1 MKINMFVSGN
11 LIGGLGNQLFILS
24 AAIEYGKKYN
34 RKVVFTQLYS
44 NPHCTNDKAINDL
57 FPEISL
63 IQKDSFK
70 TTKIIEGCGVHEYVE
85 LPDATEQLV
94 ILNGYFQHKN
104 FMGNANDDVWNKFKT
119 RLPVPLLDFN
129 LSSICFLHVR
139 RTDYVNNEAFDLNAI
154 NYYRKALEPVMCP
167 IILLSDDMEW
177 SSIEIPKLFSDKAW
191 IIPSTKMTATE
202 TLYVMSQCGKGAICA
217 NSTLSWWGAWLN
229 QNRYIT
235 MPNIWTG
242 YCSGDQLYF
251 DGVTIISRD

>member
-1 MKINMFVSGN
+1 MFVSGN

-44 NPHCTNDKAINDL
+44 NPHCPNDKSINDFFVEIPL
-57 FPEISL
+57 FKESI
-63 IQKDSFK
+63 FK
-70 TTKIIEGCGVHEYVE
+70 TIRRIDAPPHEYVD

-94 ILNGYFQHKN
+94 ILNGYYQHKKY
-104 FMGNANDDVWNKFKT
+104 MGNTNDDIWKIFKS
-119 RLPVPLLDFN
+119 RLPAPTLGIN
-129 LSSICFLHVR
+129 LSNVCFLHVR
-139 RTDYVNNEAFDLNAI
+139 RTDYVNNDAFGFNST
-154 NYYRKALEPVMCP
+154 NYYKKALEPITCP

-177 SSIEIPKLFSDKAW
+177 SSVEMPKLFPTKTW

-242 YCSGDQLYF
+242 YCCGDQLYF
-251 DGVTIISRD
+251 DGVTVISRD

>member
-1 MKINMFVSGN
+1 MFVSGN

-44 NPHCTNDKAINDL
+44 NPHCPNDKSINDL
-57 FPEISL
+57 FPEIPL

-70 TTKIIEGCGVHEYVE
+70 TVKNESGGLHEYVE
-85 LPDATEQLV
+85 LPDTNEELV
-94 ILNGYFQHKN
+94 ILNGYFQHKKC
-104 FMGNANDDVWNKFKT
+104 MGNANDDVWNKFKT
-119 RLPVPLLDFN
+119 RLPVPTLGIN
-129 LSSICFLHVR
+129 LSNVCFLHVR
-139 RTDYVNNEAFDLNAI
+139 RTDYVNNDAFDFNST
-154 NYYRKALEPVMCP
+154 NYYKKALEPITCP
-167 IILLSDDMEW
+167 IILLSDDMQW
-177 SSIEIPKLFSDKAW
+177 SSVEMPKLFPTKTW

-202 TLYVMSQCGKGAICA
+202 TLYVMSRCGKGAICA

-235 MPNIWTG
+235 MPNVWTG
-242 YCSGDQLYF
+242 YCCGDQLYF